1 MSHLPVQRRIA
12 HARRH
17 AADRP
22 GAHRQHDVAVM
33 GHGAD
38 GVGDLA
44 HGLDEHRLDLAGD
57 AQVSEKH
64 ANFIVN
70 LGRATAT
77 DIERLIEHV
86 EDSVEARTNV
96 RLIREVRI
104 IGERQ

>member
-1 MSHLPVQRRIA
+1 MANAGSIFKNPPGEYAGRLIEACGLKGYRI
-12 HARRH
+12 
-17 AADRP
+17 
-22 GAHRQHDVAVM
+22 
-33 GHGAD
+33 
-38 GVGDLA
+38 
-44 HGLDEHRLDLAGD
+44 GD

-70 LGRATAT
+70 LGQATAT

-96 RLIREVRI
+96 RLLREVRI

>member
-1 MSHLPVQRRIA
+1 
-12 HARRH
+12 
-17 AADRP
+17 
-22 GAHRQHDVAVM
+22 
-33 GHGAD
+33 
-38 GVGDLA
+38 
-44 HGLDEHRLDLAGD
+44 
-57 AQVSEKH
+57 VSEKH

-70 LGRATAT
+70 LGTATAT